1 MAAKVCFQFADFK
14 DNINASFESLRKND
28 DFADVTLACE
38 DGQQIEAHKVILA
51 ASSTFFENL
60 LRKNR
65 HVHPLIYLRGVTL
78 NNLVAIVDF
87 LYFGETS
94 IWKENLES
102 FLNIAEDFKLKGLTS
117 ENEAKENENVPT
129 ESIVTE
135 NIFTEN
141 QPKIKPK
148 KLKKE
153 RSEHSDLTSSTGFDT
168 LAVPTYFEKE
178 LLEYD
183 EKVRSMMQKTDNWR
197 ETRLGKKEKSRVC
210 KVCGKEGRGSN
221 ITDHIE
227 NNHMEGFHIPCK
239 FCELIFETRM
249 ALRAHVRTSHVMNDM
264 NPV

>member
-1 MAAKVCFQFADFK
+1 MAQKFCLQWNDFK
-14 DNINASFESLRKND
+14 ENVHSAFGRLRD
-28 DFADVTLACE
+28 DKEFADVTLACE

-78 NNLVAIVDF
+78 SDMVAIVDF

-117 ENEAKENENVPT
+117 ENEAKENENVLT

-183 EKVRSMMQKTDNWR
+183 QKVRSMMQKTDNWR

-210 KVCGKEGRGSN
+210 KGCGKEGRGSN

-227 NNHMEGFHIPCK
+227 NNHMEGFRIPCK
-239 FCELIFETRM
+239 FCEMIFETRTYLCWPHLYYSM
-249 ALRAHVRTSHVMNDM
+249 VKYVLE
-264 NPV
+264 

>member
-1 MAAKVCFQFADFK
+1 MAEKLCLQWNDFQVNVSSAFG
-14 DNINASFESLRKND
+14 SLRND
-28 DFADVTLACE
+28 HDFADVTLACE

-78 NNLVAIVDF
+78 SDMVAIVDF

-117 ENEAKENENVPT
+117 ENEAKENENVLT

-183 EKVRSMMQKTDNWR
+183 QKVRSMMQKTDNWR

-210 KVCGKEGRGSN
+210 KGCGKEGRGSN

-227 NNHMEGFHIPCK
+227 NNHMEGFRIPCK
-239 FCELIFETRM
+239 FCEMIFETRTY
-249 ALRAHVRTSHVMNDM
+249 LC
-264 NPV
+264 

>member
-51 ASSTFFENL
+51 ASSTFFQNL

-65 HVHPLIYLRGVTL
+65 HVHPLIYLRGVSL
-78 NNLVAIVDF
+78 GDLVAIVDF

-102 FLNIAEDFKLKGLTS
+102 FLNLAEELKLKGLAS
-117 ENEAKENENVPT
+117 GNEAKENENVPT
-129 ESIVTE
+129 ENIVTE
-135 NIFTEN
+135 I
-141 QPKIKPK
+141 QPKMKPK

-153 RSEHSDLTSSTGFDT
+153 RSEHGDLTSSTGFDT
-168 LAVPTYFEKE
+168 LAVPAFFEKE

-210 KVCGKEGRGSN
+210 TVCGKEGRGSN

-239 FCELIFETRM
+239 FCEQMFETRM
-249 ALRAHVRTSHVMNDM
+249 ALRAHVRTSHVINDM
-264 NPV
+264 NPI

>member
-117 ENEAKENENVPT
+117 ENEAKENEMSQQKVLSQKIFSLKINPKL
-129 ESIVTE
+129 SPKSSKRKDL
-135 NIFTEN
+135 NIATSP
-141 QPKIKPK
+141 QALALTPWQCR
-148 KLKKE
+148 LTLR
-153 RSEHSDLTSSTGFDT
+153 RSFWNMT
-168 LAVPTYFEKE
+168 K
-178 LLEYD
+178 
-183 EKVRSMMQKTDNWR
+183 RS
-197 ETRLGKKEKSRVC
+197 
-210 KVCGKEGRGSN
+210 GR
-221 ITDHIE
+221 
-227 NNHMEGFHIPCK
+227 
-239 FCELIFETRM
+239 
-249 ALRAHVRTSHVMNDM
+249 
-264 NPV
+264 